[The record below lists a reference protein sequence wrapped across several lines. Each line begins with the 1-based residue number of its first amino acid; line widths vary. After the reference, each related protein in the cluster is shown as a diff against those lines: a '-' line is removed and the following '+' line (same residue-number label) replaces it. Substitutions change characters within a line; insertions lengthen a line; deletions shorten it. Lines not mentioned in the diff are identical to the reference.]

1 MYGVVHLEVGV
12 EVLAKK
18 RGGVLT
24 FEGSLTDSLELEGL
38 LVVQRG
44 DGGTIGVDRCV
55 LLQ

>member
-1 MYGVVHLEVGV
+1 M

-38 LVVQRG
+38 LVVQSG
-44 DGGTIGVDRCV
+44 DGGTIGVDMCM

>member
-18 RGGVLT
+18 SGGVLT
-24 FEGSLTDSLELEGL
+24 FEGSLTDSLELEDL

>member
-1 MYGVVHLEVGV
+1 VYGVVHLEVGV

-18 RGGVLT
+18 SGGVLT

-38 LVVQRG
+38 LVRKEAMEEPQ
-44 DGGTIGVDRCV
+44 VDRCV